1 MERVNLCKSQLGKK
15 VPYVTYNEDKE
26 TKAVVVAI
34 ARQHP
39 GESIG
44 SWMMD
49 GFLSKLEEGLFES
62 VTWIVVPMIN
72 VDGVI
77 LGNNRTGIAGLDYN
91 RFWSFD

>member
-1 MERVNLCKSQLGKK
+1 MDKVNLCKSQLGKK

-49 GFLSKLEEGLFES
+49 GFLSKLEEGLFEA

-91 RFWSFD
+91 RFWNFD

>member
-1 MERVNLCKSQLGKK
+1 M
-15 VPYVTYNEDKE
+15 
-26 TKAVVVAI
+26 AI

-49 GFLSKLEEGLFES
+49 GFLSKLEEGLFEA

-91 RFWSFD
+91 RFWNFD